1 MLKGI
6 DDGIVCLP
14 VDDAVAVQQKHQFW
28 AIKTMMRLWTEAVG
42 CNVKPGLKVDKP

>member
-1 MLKGI
+1 
-6 DDGIVCLP
+6 
-14 VDDAVAVQQKHQFW
+14 VDYAVAVQQKHQFW